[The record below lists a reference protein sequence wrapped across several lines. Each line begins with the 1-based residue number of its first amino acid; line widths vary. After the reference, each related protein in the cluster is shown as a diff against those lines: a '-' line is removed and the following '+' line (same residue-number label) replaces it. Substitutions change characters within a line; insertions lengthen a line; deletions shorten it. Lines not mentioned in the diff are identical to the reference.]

1 MKIKKSADF
10 TICISVPLI
19 VNLYLPKRG
28 GEEKGDMVKLGMS
41 KCLLKT
47 VQPAKVKSFSMVI
60 FDLNTGCS
68 T

>member
-10 TICISVPLI
+10 TICISVPLM

-28 GEEKGDMVKLGMS
+28 GEKKGDMVKLGMS
-41 KCLLKT
+41 KYLLKT